1 MSLTKNK
8 MLTIVKLLSKMDRAQ
23 SSILATTFN
32 EALSFLD
39 AKMAAAFN
47 IGDEVFFRSRTGGMI
62 EGIVTKVNRKNLKV
76 RTSAGQNWNV
86 TASLVEKVKS

>member
-1 MSLTKNK
+1 MSLTKNE
-8 MLTIVKLLSKMDRAQ
+8 MLTVVKLLSKMDRSQ

-32 EALSFLD
+32 EAMSFLD

-47 IGDEVFFRSRTGGMI
+47 IGDEVFFRNSRTGGMI
-62 EGIVTKVNRKNLKV
+62 EGVVSKVNRKNLKV
-76 RTSAGQNWNV
+76 KTVDGMWNV